1 MSPDRQHPKLSHG
14 AVLNRNTRYQTSAA
28 KPQDHSRE
36 HSKTPNNQRTSFL
49 FQHQKAQLKSAPAD
63 RLDPNCV
70 PRVRGEIFVEN
81 GERKD
86 GSLLFADMEEI
97 IDA

>member
-1 MSPDRQHPKLSHG
+1 MKFSNWTLDSLIKYLQ
-14 AVLNRNTRYQTSAA
+14 AM
-28 KPQDHSRE
+28 
-36 HSKTPNNQRTSFL
+36 
-49 FQHQKAQLKSAPAD
+49 KSAPTD
-63 RLDPNCV
+63 RLDPHCV

-86 GSLLFADMEEI
+86 GNLLFADMEEI

>member
-1 MSPDRQHPKLSHG
+1 MKFSNWTLDSLIEY
-14 AVLNRNTRYQTSAA
+14 L
-28 KPQDHSRE
+28 
-36 HSKTPNNQRTSFL
+36 
-49 FQHQKAQLKSAPAD
+49 KAMKSAPAD
-63 RLDPNCV
+63 RLDCHCV

-86 GSLLFADMEEI
+86 GTDNLLFADMEEI

>member
-1 MSPDRQHPKLSHG
+1 MKFSNWTLDSLIEY
-14 AVLNRNTRYQTSAA
+14 LTTM
-28 KPQDHSRE
+28 
-36 HSKTPNNQRTSFL
+36 
-49 FQHQKAQLKSAPAD
+49 KSAPTD
-63 RLDPNCV
+63 RLDYHCV

-86 GSLLFADMEEI
+86 GKDGNLLFADMEEI